1 MLWLAKQMPLD
12 AIEHVK
18 KDPSLAGAILD
29 EASGEDLP
37 DVLQLDK
44 AWNGIH
50 WLLAL
55 DQGQTNAPESKLIY
69 GGTEIGQDVG
79 YGPGRYLTP
88 AEVRAAA
95 GGLAKISRDVLVKRY
110 NPREMD
116 DAGVYPSMWSDEPQ
130 EGLRWLLESYDRLA
144 PFVQDAA
151 SKGNAL
157 LTFVF

>member
-1 MLWLAKQMPLD
+1 MSMLWLAKQMPLD

-29 EASGEDLP
+29 NASEA
-37 DVLQLDK
+37 
-44 AWNGIH
+44 
-50 WLLAL
+50 
-55 DQGQTNAPESKLIY
+55 KLIY

-116 DAGVYPSMWSDEPQ
+116 DGGGYPSMWSDEPQ
-130 EGLRWLLESYDRLA
+130 EGLRGLLER
-144 PFVQDAA
+144 
-151 SKGNAL
+151 
-157 LTFVF
+157 